1 MHSVLPEA
9 SPFLKRIRS
18 LTPVSVQN
26 VHKDA
31 MATTAV
37 RHVAPAAILQT
48 RATLSTERVLV
59 LLTTGKNHC
68 VQVRH
73 VCRVEKRTTTMII
86 KT

>member
-9 SPFLKRIRS
+9 LPFLKRIHS
-18 LTPVSVQN
+18 LTLVSVQN
-26 VHKDA
+26 SHKDA

-37 RHVAPAAILQT
+37 RHVAPAAVLQT

-59 LLTTGKNHC
+59 LTTGKNHC

-73 VCRVEKRTTTMII
+73 VCRV
-86 KT
+86 

>member
-9 SPFLKRIRS
+9 WPFVKRIRS

-26 VHKDA
+26 AHKDA

-37 RHVAPAAILQT
+37 RHVAPAANLQT

-59 LLTTGKNHC
+59 LTTGKNHC